1 MNGLLRRDRMSR
13 SLNAMA
19 EHLFSLMRLLSEHFT
34 ANLYIVNMY
43 TIIYYTK
50 IVTQYHIC
58 VYYFV
63 TDMQYIVDI
72 KTYLA
77 AHTHIS
83 MN

>member
-1 MNGLLRRDRMSR
+1 MNGLLRRDRISR

-50 IVTQYHIC
+50 IVTQYHIS
-58 VYYFV
+58 VYYYV
-63 TDMQYIVDI
+63 TDMQCIFDI
-72 KTYLA
+72 KIYFA
-77 AHTHIS
+77 AHTS
-83 MN
+83 V